1 MGKPLNKADLL
12 EGEWRLSNRREQQA
26 TEADDTELALA
37 SITPLLPTTGLLA
50 ISETCAAQ
58 SEAYLEGLFSN
69 RSEKI
74 WAKKSKGREYLL
86 KV

>member
-1 MGKPLNKADLL
+1 MGRPLHKADLL
-12 EGEWRLSNRREQQA
+12 EGEWRLSNRREQA

>member
-1 MGKPLNKADLL
+1 MNNVDLL
-12 EGEWRLSNRREQQA
+12 EGELGLSKRREQS
-26 TEADDTELALA
+26 TGADDAELALA
-37 SITPLLPTTGLLA
+37 SITPLLPATGLLA

-58 SEAYLEGLFSN
+58 SEAYLDGLFSN

>member
-1 MGKPLNKADLL
+1 MGTPLNKADLL
-12 EGEWRLSNRREQQA
+12 EGEWRLSNRREQA

-58 SEAYLEGLFSN
+58 SEAYLDGLFSN

-74 WAKKSKGREYLL
+74 WAKKSRGRENIE
-86 KV
+86 VM